1 MGARQPNGTGSF
13 TFSSAT
19 FNSSNDSATIVPK
32 TANLVLGV
40 HPNPVNET
48 LFITIESQA
57 KSMLSFYDAL
67 GRLLYS
73 ELFTAGI
80 IQTTIS
86 TKGLK
91 PGVYFS
97 VLRSNDSLITK
108 KVIKF

>member
-1 MGARQPNGTGSF
+1 
-13 TFSSAT
+13 
-19 FNSSNDSATIVPK
+19 
-32 TANLVLGV
+32 
-40 HPNPVNET
+40 
-48 LFITIESQA
+48 
-57 KSMLSFYDAL
+57 MLSFYDAL